1 MSLAHDSQYWETTFN
16 VRAADMDRIA
26 RRIEHTRD
34 AYDITT
40 LTRRLIRGRLRYGP
54 ERSAS
59 LIVPEVYVEEVR
71 FWDPAGAWQP
81 GDRVIFAVP
90 VSRDQLRSYIPAVGE
105 ILKIHGN
112 GVVVS
117 VDGDRSTR
125 IYGTASRVRENESLA
140 QWRASVEDL
149 VVLLGSR
156 EDEVS
161 AIDYVFWRHGERIVS
176 ALLTA
181 LREDRRFTTLNGVWF
196 LVDLA
201 DRPSDEALRALAWT
215 MLTDGVI
222 AASPLT
228 LLPLLPTALPEG
240 PAGIFGL
247 TLAMRERP
255 DLFTVR
261 NVGPRSRWSLAGPPP
276 GDYTA
281 RLAAYDPNT
290 YDVLCEPG
298 EMLAPD
304 TVQRLWELDLLRVI
318 LER

>member
-1 MSLAHDSQYWETTFN
+1 
-16 VRAADMDRIA
+16 MDRIA
-26 RRIEHTRD
+26 RRIEHTRES
-34 AYDITT
+34 YDLTT

-54 ERSAS
+54 ERSSPLAS
-59 LIVPEVYVEEVR
+59 PAANVEQVR
-71 FWDPAGAWQP
+71 FWDPAGAWHP

-105 ILKIHGN
+105 ILKVQGN

-117 VDGDRSTR
+117 VDGDRTTR

-140 QWRASVEDL
+140 QWRTSVEDL
-149 VVLLGSR
+149 VEALGTR

-161 AIDYVFWRHGERIVS
+161 AVDYVFWQHGQRIVS
-176 ALLTA
+176 RLLAA
-181 LREDRRFTTLNGVWF
+181 LREDHRFTTLNGQWF
-196 LVDLA
+196 LVDLV
-201 DRPSDEALRALAWT
+201 DRPSDEALRALAWA

-228 LLPLLPTALPEG
+228 LLPLLPTPLVEG

-255 DLFTVR
+255 DLFTIR
-261 NVGPRSRWSLAGPPP
+261 NAGPRTRWSLAGPPP
-276 GDYTA
+276 GDYTS
-281 RLAAYDPNT
+281 RLAAYDPRT
-290 YDVLCEPG
+290 HDILCEPG
-298 EMLAPD
+298 EPLAPN
-304 TVQRLWELDLLRVI
+304 TVQRLWELDLLRVV